1 MKADLK
7 KGVWTLAE
15 IRHGR
20 IHETSHELLAW
31 GRSLADKLGVRLASV
46 VTAPVPQED
55 LRELVAFGADVVFVL
70 DGAGKEGLETD
81 LVSQGLA
88 GLTRD
93 YEPDV
98 FIASA
103 TTAGR
108 TIFSILYAE
117 LETGL
122 TADCTG
128 LDIDEATGMLLQTRP
143 AIGGNVMATIKT
155 PLRRPQMCTV
165 RPRSKKPLGRD
176 GARQGEI
183 VREPAR
189 LEGKASRL
197 QILKTIADESQERPI
212 TEADVL
218 VVGGRGMGQ
227 AKNFQLL
234 ERLAHLLGGQ
244 VGATRQAVDM
254 GWAPYAAQIGLSGK
268 TVSPRLYLSFGVS
281 GAIQHIAGMSTAER
295 IIAFNR
301 DSEAPIFSVAD
312 LGIVGD
318 VGEVLPALIA
328 ELEKRGGHIDGA

>member
-1 MKADLK
+1 MKSELT

-15 IRHGR
+15 IREGR
-20 IHETSHELLAW
+20 VHETSWELLAW
-31 GRSLADKLGVRLASV
+31 GRSLADKLGVSLASV
-46 VTAPVPQED
+46 VAAKVPEKD
-55 LRELVAFGADVVFVL
+55 LNDLIAYGADVVFAL
-70 DGAGKEGLETD
+70 DGPKESVYKTD
-81 LVSQGLA
+81 LLCRGLA
-88 GLTRD
+88 RMVHR
-93 YEPDV
+93 YVPEI
-98 FIASA
+98 FIAPA

-108 TIFSILYAE
+108 TIFSVLYAE

-128 LDIDEATGMLLQTRP
+128 LDIDEATKMLLQTRP

-155 PLRRPQMCTV
+155 PRCRPQMCTV
-165 RPRSKKPLGRD
+165 RPRSRKPLPRD
-176 GARQGEI
+176 ERHRGLV
-183 VREPAR
+183 VREEA
-189 LEGKASRL
+189 LSGLAESRMEVL
-197 QILKTIADESQERPI
+197 DLLREISQEKPI
-212 TEADVL
+212 TEADIL

-227 AKNFQLL
+227 ARNFRLL
-234 ERLAHLLGGQ
+234 ERLAGLLGGQ

-254 GWAPYAAQIGLSGK
+254 GWAPYSAQIGLSGK

-281 GAIQHIAGMSTAER
+281 GAIQHIAGMSTAEK
-295 IIAFNR
+295 IIAVNR